1 MTRLRVAVATVIGT
15 ILALLLLITLEA
27 KLSLAEERRL
37 AAGASGLAVLAAIG
51 LLVELTLLVNR
62 VWSRRDEL
70 WGHARSSDR
79 GPAGV
84 TIDAEEAHVPAERTG
99 RRS

>member
-1 MTRLRVAVATVIGT
+1 VSRLRVAVATLIGT
-15 ILALLLLITLEA
+15 LLAFLLLITLEA

-62 VWSRRDEL
+62 VWSWREEL
-70 WGHARSSDR
+70 RGHVRSTGP
-79 GPAGV
+79 GPASV
-84 TIDAEEAHVPAERTG
+84 PIDAEEAHVPAERPEH
-99 RRS
+99 RS

>member
-1 MTRLRVAVATVIGT
+1 MSRLRVAVATVIGT
-15 ILALLLLITLEA
+15 IVAFLLLITLEA
-27 KLSLAEERRL
+27 KLTLAEERRL

-62 VWSRRDEL
+62 VWSRWGAR
-70 WGHARSSDR
+70 WGHAWSSDR

-84 TIDAEEAHVPAERTG
+84 TLDAEEAPVPAERTG